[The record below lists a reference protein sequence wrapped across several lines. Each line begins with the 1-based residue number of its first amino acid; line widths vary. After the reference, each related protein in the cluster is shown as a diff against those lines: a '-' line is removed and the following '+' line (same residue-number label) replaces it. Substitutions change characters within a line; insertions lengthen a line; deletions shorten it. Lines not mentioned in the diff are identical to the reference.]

1 LASLEVRRAYLALV
15 IGVFCFSFSSILIRM
30 VDAPA
35 PAIAAYRMILVS
47 LLIAPIALAKSS
59 QKILGV
65 SRNDTWFLIATGAV
79 LAIHFLLFVSAVQN
93 TSVANATVLI
103 NSHPVIVAILAFV
116 LLKEGNR
123 FTAAG
128 AALGMLGIMVISLAD
143 YGSGN
148 LYGDVLA
155 FLGAVMEAIY
165 IIMTR
170 FMRKKIDILT
180 FLFFV
185 NTATAITLV
194 GICLIG
200 NVPLWPYSNYDLAVF
215 LAMAIVPAGIGY
227 SLYNYSLR
235 WLLAPQVSVI
245 QLGEAV
251 FASIMAIFLFSEVPS
266 VSVLLGG
273 LLILGGILLVVH
285 VNGKKKRL
293 AARGQLT

>member
-1 LASLEVRRAYLALV
+1 MRRAYMALV

-47 LLIAPIALAKSS
+47 LLIAPIALAKSRR
-59 QKILGV
+59 QIARV
-65 SRNDTWFLIATGAV
+65 SRNDTWFLIATGVV
-79 LAIHFLLFVSAVQN
+79 LAVHFLLFVTAVQN

-103 NSHPVIVAILAFV
+103 NSHPIIVAVLAFV
-116 LLKEGNR
+116 LLREGDR

-128 AALGMLGIMVISLAD
+128 AMLGMLGIMVISLAD

-155 FLGAVMEAIY
+155 FGGAVMEAIY

-170 FMRKKIDILT
+170 FMRRKIDLLT

-185 NTATAITLV
+185 NTATAVTLV
-194 GICLIG
+194 GVCLVG
-200 NVPLWPYSNYDLAVF
+200 NVPLWPYSNHDMAVF
-215 LAMAIVPAGIGY
+215 LAMAIIPAGIGY
-227 SLYNYSLR
+227 SLYNYSMR
-235 WLLAPQVSVI
+235 WLMAPQVSVI

-266 VSVLLGG
+266 PFVLLGA

-285 VNGKKKRL
+285 VNGRKR
-293 AARGQLT
+293 AAPNAR

>member
-1 LASLEVRRAYLALV
+1 MEVRRAYIALV

-47 LLIAPIALAKSS
+47 LLIAPIALAKSRKQIAS
-59 QKILGV
+59 V

-79 LAIHFLLFVSAVQN
+79 LAVHFLLFVTAVQN
-93 TSVANATVLI
+93 TSIANATVLI
-103 NSHPVIVAILAFV
+103 NSHPIIVAVLAFV
-116 LLKEGNR
+116 LLHEGNR

-128 AALGMLGIMVISLAD
+128 ATLGMLGIMVISLAD

-148 LYGDVLA
+148 LYGDILA
-155 FLGAVMEAIY
+155 FGGAVMEAIY

-170 FMRKKIDILT
+170 FMRKKIDLLT

-185 NTATAITLV
+185 NTATAVTLIGVCLV
-194 GICLIG
+194 GNI
-200 NVPLWPYSNYDLAVF
+200 PLWPYSNHDLAIF

-235 WLLAPQVSVI
+235 WLMAPQVSVI

-251 FASIMAIFLFSEVPS
+251 FASIMAIFLFSEFPS
-266 VSVLLGG
+266 PFVLLGG
-273 LLILGGILLVVH
+273 LLILGGILLVVQ
-285 VNGKKKRL
+285 VNGKRK
-293 AARGQLT
+293 AAAGVS

>member
-1 LASLEVRRAYLALV
+1 MRRAYLALV
-15 IGVFCFSFSSILIRM
+15 VGVFCFSFSSILIRL

-47 LLIAPIALAKSS
+47 LLIAPIALAR
-59 QKILGV
+59 
-65 SRNDTWFLIATGAV
+65 SRKDIASLPGNDVWLLAATGIV
-79 LAIHFLLFVSAVQN
+79 LALHFLLFVTAVQN
-93 TSVANATVLI
+93 TSIANATVLI
-103 NSHPVIVAILAFV
+103 NSHPIIVALLAFV

-123 FTAAG
+123 YTAAG

-165 IIMTR
+165 IVMTR
-170 FMRKKIDILT
+170 FSRKKIDLLT
-180 FLFFV
+180 FLFYV
-185 NTATAITLV
+185 NTVTALTLV
-194 GICLIG
+194 AICLAG
-200 NVPLWPYSNYDLAVF
+200 GVPLWPYSGYDMLVF

-235 WLLAPQVSVI
+235 WLMAPQVSVI

-251 FASIMAIFLFSEVPS
+251 FASIMAIFLFSEVPEPF
-266 VSVLLGG
+266 VILGA
-273 LLILGGILLVVH
+273 LLILAGILLVVH
-285 VNGKKKRL
+285 VNGKKKGT
-293 AARGQLT
+293 AGSTGQA

>member
-1 LASLEVRRAYLALV
+1 MRRAYLALV

-47 LLIAPIALAKSS
+47 LLIAPIALAKSRR
-59 QKILGV
+59 KIVSV
-65 SRNDTWFLIATGAV
+65 SRSDSWFLIATGVV
-79 LAIHFLLFVSAVQN
+79 LAVHFLLFVTAVQN

-103 NSHPVIVAILAFV
+103 NSHPIIVAILAF
-116 LLKEGNR
+116 LLLHEGNR

-128 AALGMLGIMVISLAD
+128 AALGMLGIMVISLSD

-155 FLGAVMEAIY
+155 FLGAVMEAFY

-170 FMRKKIDILT
+170 FMRKKIDLLT

-185 NTATAITLV
+185 NTATAVTLI
-194 GICLIG
+194 GICLVG
-200 NVPLWPYSNYDLAVF
+200 NVPLWPYSNYDMAVF

-251 FASIMAIFLFSEVPS
+251 FASIMAIFLFSEIPS
-266 VSVLLGG
+266 PFVLLGA

-285 VNGKKKRL
+285 VNGRKK
-293 AARGQLT
+293 AVPVTQ

>member
-1 LASLEVRRAYLALV
+1 MALV

-47 LLIAPIALAKSS
+47 LLIAPIALAKSRR
-59 QKILGV
+59 QIARV
-65 SRNDTWFLIATGAV
+65 SRNDTWFLIATGVV
-79 LAIHFLLFVSAVQN
+79 LAVHFLLFVTAVQN

-103 NSHPVIVAILAFV
+103 NSHPIIVAVLAFV
-116 LLKEGNR
+116 LLREGDR

-128 AALGMLGIMVISLAD
+128 AMLGMLGIMVISLAD

-155 FLGAVMEAIY
+155 FGGAVMEAIY

-170 FMRKKIDILT
+170 FMRRKIDLLT

-185 NTATAITLV
+185 NTATAVTLV
-194 GICLIG
+194 GVCLVG
-200 NVPLWPYSNYDLAVF
+200 NVPLWPYSNHDMAVF
-215 LAMAIVPAGIGY
+215 LAMAIIPAGIGY
-227 SLYNYSLR
+227 SLYNYSMR
-235 WLLAPQVSVI
+235 WLMAPQVSVI

-266 VSVLLGG
+266 PFVLLGA

-285 VNGKKKRL
+285 VNGRKR
-293 AARGQLT
+293 AAPNAR